1 MKTSKLKTKCIKIWL
16 VFIYLL
22 LFNGGFSQTKYFL
35 YEEDSKEF
43 IASSFTLN
51 THSLYKIKR
60 EVRLFNVMSKVQ
72 TFIGNKGIYNGQ
84 HDYNIMLFSIL
95 PDLDG
100 SEDWYEINLD
110 TVQSSMI
117 NFKNLEELHKKNT
130 LSHFN
135 NVVKQTT
142 KYFNDYKVIVKKG
155 STYYAS
161 KYCLLQFYTVRN
173 RPQAFTN
180 VYGTINTQDSM
191 HSVAQFGKIFKNA
204 YPSLQFPL
212 YRIGEDP
219 LSFLDWSRDR
229 REYLSKQITLPHHG
243 TGYQFWTYVDWTQHD
258 YNYER
263 GIDRFIYVPE
273 KGIIGGSFD
282 FYFYHHRKKLPIKY
296 TDFLNNIKEE
306 KVMVAKEFD

>member
-1 MKTSKLKTKCIKIWL
+1 MLKTKCFKI
-16 VFIYLL
+16 LL
-22 LFNGGFSQTKYFL
+22 ILISLLSFNEGFSQTKYFL
-35 YEEDSKEF
+35 FEEDNKDF

-51 THSLYKIKR
+51 TYPLYKIKR
-60 EVRLFNVMSKVQ
+60 EVHLFNVMSKVQ

-110 TVQSSMI
+110 TVRSSMI

-130 LSHFN
+130 LSYFN
-135 NVVKQTT
+135 TTVKQTT
-142 KYFNDYKVIVKKG
+142 KYFNDYKLIIKKG
-155 STYYAS
+155 KTYYAP
-161 KYCLLQFYTVRN
+161 KYCLLQFYSVRN

-180 VYGTINTQDSM
+180 VYGTINTQDSAY
-191 HSVAQFGKIFKNA
+191 SVLQFEKIFKGA
-204 YPSLQFPL
+204 YPGLQFPL

-229 REYLSKQITLPHHG
+229 REYLSKKITLAHH
-243 TGYQFWTYVDWTQHD
+243 TAGYQFWTYIDWTQYEYKYD
-258 YNYER
+258 FER
-263 GIDRFIYVPE
+263 GIDRFVYAPG

-282 FYFYHHRKKLPIKY
+282 FYFYYHRKKLPIKY
-296 TDFLNNIKEE
+296 SDFLNNIKEE
-306 KVMVAKEFD
+306 KVMIIE